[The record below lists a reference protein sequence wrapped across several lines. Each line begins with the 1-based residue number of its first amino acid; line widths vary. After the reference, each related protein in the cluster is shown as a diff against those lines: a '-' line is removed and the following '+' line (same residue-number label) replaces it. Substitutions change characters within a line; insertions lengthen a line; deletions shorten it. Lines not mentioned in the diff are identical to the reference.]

1 MGDTSSVSSSS
12 IGAFIGRQIDDLNKA
27 RAATSASFTSLLNNV
42 ETAVG
47 LKPKTGF
54 TTSGATYEANTI
66 AGKTRAAINNAVDTT
81 KSALHTK
88 P

>member
-1 MGDTSSVSSSS
+1 MSDTSSVSSSV
-12 IGAFIGRQIDDLNKA
+12 GAFFGRQIDDWNKA
-27 RAATSASFTSLLNNV
+27 KAATSASFTNVLHNV

-54 TTSGATYEANTI
+54 TSSGATYEANTI
-66 AGKTRAAINNAVDTT
+66 AGKTKSIFNDALNTT
-81 KSALHTK
+81 KSALHIK

>member
-1 MGDTSSVSSSS
+1 MSDVSSISS
-12 IGAFIGRQIDDLNKA
+12 SLQTFIGRQIDDLNKA
-27 RAATSASFTSLLNNV
+27 KAATSASFANVLHNV

-47 LKPKTGF
+47 LRPKTGF

-66 AGKTRAAINNAVDTT
+66 AGKTKAAFNDALNAT
-81 KSALHTK
+81 KSALHIK

>member
-1 MGDTSSVSSSS
+1 MSDASSISSY

-27 RAATSASFTSLLNNV
+27 KAATSASFANVLHNV

-47 LKPKTGF
+47 LRPKTGF
-54 TTSGATYEANTI
+54 TSSGATYEANTI
-66 AGKTRAAINNAVDTT
+66 AGKTRAAFGDALNAT
-81 KSALHTK
+81 KSALHIK